1 MAKNTHLTLDERAH
15 IEVSLREGDSFAEIG
30 RELNKDPSTISK
42 EIKNHIQ
49 TVRKG
54 SFNPCANRID
64 CLHMGKACKPCKH
77 PHHGSCK
84 RCTYRNCYEHCPDFI
99 ELTCQK
105 LSKPPYVCNGCDVR
119 MRCKLERHLYDAK
132 NAQKEY
138 ESIRSESRQGI
149 AITPAELKRIDG
161 IISPLVKQG
170 QSIHMICVNNSDN
183 IMLDEKTIYNYIDA
197 GLLSVDNIDL
207 PRKVRYRTR
216 SRKKPVRVDKQCHVG
231 RTYEEFESYIAVNPD
246 VPIVEM
252 DSVEGRKGGKVLLTI
267 YFRNCSLMLAFVRDA
282 NTART
287 VSEVFDLMYELL
299 GHDTFTDLFQSIL
312 TDRGSEF
319 TNPLSIE
326 FNKDNERRTRM
337 FYCDPQRSDQKGGC
351 EVTHEMIR
359 RVLPKGTSFDAL
371 SQEDISLMMSHINS
385 YNRKKLN
392 NQSAHQMFSFLY
404 SEEILHKLN
413 IKRIPANEIN
423 LTPLLLKK

>member
-1 MAKNTHLTLDERAH
+1 MAKNAHLTLDERAH
-15 IEVSLREGDSFAEIG
+15 IEVALREGDFFTEIG
-30 RELNKDPSTISK
+30 KELGKDPSTISK
-42 EIKNHIQ
+42 EVKNHIQ
-49 TVRKG
+49 TVRNG
-54 SFNPCANRID
+54 SYNPCSNLKNCIY
-64 CLHMGKACKPCKH
+64 LGKACKQCKH

-99 ELTCQK
+99 EHICHRLK
-105 LSKPPYVCNGCDVR
+105 KAPYVCNGCDIR
-119 MRCKLERHLYDAK
+119 KRCKLERHLYDAK

-138 ESIRSESRQGI
+138 EAIRSESRQGI
-149 AITPAELKRIDG
+149 AITPSELKRIDD

-170 QSIHMICVNNSDN
+170 QSIHMICVNNSDT

-231 RTYEEFESYIAVNPD
+231 RTYEEFETYVAVNPN

-267 YFRNCSLMLAFVRDA
+267 YFRNCSLMLAFIRDT

-287 VSEVFDLMYELL
+287 VTEIFDYMYEVL
-299 GHDTFTDLFQSIL
+299 GYETFTDLFQCVL

-319 TNPLSIE
+319 TNPLALE
-326 FNKDNERRTRM
+326 FNKDNERRTRV

-351 EVTHEMIR
+351 EVAHEMIR
-359 RVLPKGTSFDAL
+359 RVLPKRTSFDEL
-371 SQEDISLMMSHINS
+371 SQEDIILMMSHINS

-392 NQSAHQMFSFLY
+392 NQSSHQMFSFLY
-404 SEEILHKLN
+404 SEEILNKLN
-413 IKRIPANEIN
+413 IKPIPANEIN